1 MFKTYYGKY
10 TSGFLQVSS
19 HEVIPC
25 VFYGIQNDSQYID
38 KYIYVG
44 GTMIDGVLLVQ
55 EVVV

>member
-10 TSGFLQVSS
+10 TNGFLQISS
-19 HEVIPC
+19 REVIPC
-25 VFYGIQNDSQYID
+25 VFYGIQNDQQYID

-55 EVVV
+55 DVVV

>member
-10 TSGFLQVSS
+10 TNGFLKVSS
-19 HEVIPC
+19 REVIPC
-25 VFYGIQNDSQYID
+25 VFYGIQNDQQYID

-55 EVVV
+55 DVVV

>member
-10 TSGFLQVSS
+10 TNGFLKVSS

-25 VFYGIQNDSQYID
+25 VFYGIQNDQQYID